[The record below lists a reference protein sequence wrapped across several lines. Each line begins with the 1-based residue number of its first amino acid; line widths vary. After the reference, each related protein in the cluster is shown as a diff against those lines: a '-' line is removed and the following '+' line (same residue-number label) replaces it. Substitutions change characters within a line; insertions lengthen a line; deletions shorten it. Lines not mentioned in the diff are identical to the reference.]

1 MPVSSRMAKSVSI
14 AWLVLAQHVCDAGAQ
29 NVPRPHV
36 QAAAP
41 REWTVDAKPRLR
53 IAMNAD
59 VDFAALIS
67 LSVLPNDGIV
77 LASDLRNNIQFF
89 DSRGRLTKT
98 VGRNGQGPGEF
109 EGVDHF
115 FRFGDTLALI
125 DMNDATH
132 RFTLD
137 GQFVRSSRV
146 ATTAEQVHGF
156 FANGDLVVGVKRL
169 EQIPEGRWQQA
180 TEELVR
186 ITATSR
192 VALGRFPTQEFTRL
206 PDGKLKGNV
215 YSPRNRVAVL
225 RSQFCAG
232 FAGSST
238 FGCYDGSGRLLWTR
252 ALTNT
257 SPVAVT
263 NADKEAY
270 FNDIYTVNVGSPR
283 KMLDDQVRWARASAT
298 FAKSLGV
305 YGPLLAA
312 RDNALWIGPPS
323 TDDWRRNNPNPLPE
337 RSTRWRVY
345 SIAGELLANVT
356 LPPRFY
362 LLEAGAD
369 YVAGVTKDDDDL
381 EVVLVYSLRKQ

>member
-1 MPVSSRMAKSVSI
+1 MSRITSSVAV
-14 AWLVLAQHVCDAGAQ
+14 AALGLLLHAFAAYAQGVA
-29 NVPRPHV
+29 RPPSRTDT
-36 QAAAP
+36 P
-41 REWTVDAKPRLR
+41 REWTVDPTPRLR
-53 IAMNAD
+53 IAMSAD
-59 VDFAALIS
+59 VDFATLIGV
-67 LSVLPNDGIV
+67 SVLPNGGVV

-89 DSRGRLTKT
+89 DSLGRSTKT

-109 EGVDHF
+109 EGVNHF
-115 FRFGDTLALI
+115 LRFGDTLAVI
-125 DMNDATH
+125 DMNQATH
-132 RFTLD
+132 RFTLG

-146 ATTAEQVHGF
+146 ATTVEQVHGF

-186 ITATSR
+186 ITASSR
-192 VALGRFPTQEFTRL
+192 VTLGSFPTQEFTRL
-206 PDGKLKGNV
+206 PGGKLKGNV

-225 RSQFCAG
+225 RNQFCTG
-232 FAGSST
+232 YAGSTT
-238 FGCYDGSGRLLWTR
+238 FGCYDRSGRRLWTR
-252 ALTNT
+252 ALANAL
-257 SPVAVT
+257 PVAVT

-270 FNDIYTVNVGSPR
+270 FSDIYTVNVGSPR

-312 RDNALWIGPPS
+312 RDDALWIGPPS
-323 TDDWRRNNPNPLPE
+323 TDDWRRTNPNPLPE

-345 SIAGELLANVT
+345 SSAGELLANVT